1 MSSYNSTASASQV
14 EAIRS
19 GSLFRE
25 ACLIA
30 GVWRSCGST
39 ADFSAVIDPATDQE
53 IGRVPNLGSTETG
66 EAIAAA
72 EAAFASWRS
81 LLPQVRGDAL
91 RRWGELMVQN
101 GEQLAALLTLEQGK
115 PIKES
120 RGEIAYA
127 AGFLKWF
134 GEEASRAY
142 GDVIPSHLARSRLIV
157 MREPIGVAAAITPWN
172 FPSAMITR
180 KAGAAL
186 AAGCPMIVKPSPET
200 PFSAIALAVLAE
212 QAGVPSGVLQV
223 ITGDAEAIGTTLCKS
238 PIVRAISFTG
248 STQVG
253 RLLQTASAATVKKV
267 SLELG
272 GHAPFIAFS
281 EVDLEKAAADAVTAK
296 FQTTGQDC
304 LAANRLL
311 VQTGIYEAFLAAFV
325 AETRALEVGNGF
337 NSNVSIGPLISEA
350 AVDRC
355 QRQVDDAVA
364 KGARLLCGGKRHS
377 TGRRFFSPTVLAD
390 VTPDMLIWREE
401 TFGPIAAFTRFDD
414 ESDAIRLANDTV
426 YGLGAYIYSHDVARA
441 WRVAEAL
448 ESGLIGVNTP
458 RFTGPPV
465 PFGGVKQSGLGRE
478 GSRHGMD
485 EYTELKTICFG
496 GM

>member
-1 MSSYNSTASASQV
+1 M
-14 EAIRS
+14 
-19 GSLFRE
+19 
-25 ACLIA
+25 
-30 GVWRSCGST
+30 
-39 ADFSAVIDPATDQE
+39 
-53 IGRVPNLGSTETG
+53 PNLGAAEAG

-81 LLPQVRGDAL
+81 LLPQMRGDAL
-91 RRWGELMVQN
+91 RRWGELMLHN
-101 GEQLAALLTLEQGK
+101 SEQLAALLTLEQGK
-115 PIKES
+115 PIGES

-134 GEEASRAY
+134 GEEAARAY
-142 GDVIPSHLARSRLIV
+142 GDVIPSHLAHSRLIV

-180 KAGAAL
+180 KAWAAL

-200 PFSAIALAVLAE
+200 PFSAIALGILAE
-212 QAGVPSGVLQV
+212 QAGLPSGVFQV

-238 PIVRAISFTG
+238 PTVRAISFTG
-248 STQVG
+248 STNVG
-253 RLLQTASAATVKKV
+253 RLLLTASAATVKKV

-272 GHAPFIAFS
+272 GHAPFIAFCG
-281 EVDLEKAAADAVTAK
+281 VDLEKAASDAVTAK

-311 VQTGIYEAFLAAFV
+311 VQTGIYEAFLEAFV
-325 AETRALEVGNGF
+325 ARTRALRVGNGF
-337 NSNVSIGPLISEA
+337 DANVSIGPLISEA

-364 KGARLLCGGKRHS
+364 KGARLLLGGRRDP
-377 TGRRFFSPTVLAD
+377 TGRRFYSPTVLAD
-390 VTPDMLIWREE
+390 VTPEMLIWREE
-401 TFGPIAAFTRFDD
+401 TFGPIAAFIRFDH
-414 ESDAIRLANDTV
+414 ESDSVRLANDTA
-426 YGLGAYIYSHDVARA
+426 YGLGAYIYSHDVVRA

-448 ESGLIGVNTP
+448 ECGLIGVNTS